1 MPYRTVAVSLAAA
14 ALVIS
19 GCARSRITT
28 EIKPD
33 GSWLR
38 TVVFTGSEKK
48 EGSMA
53 PAIEDSFVLP
63 SGAAWKSHE
72 GKKNDDR
79 VLTYERTVGGGA
91 SLKGDISKKGEGGKL
106 SVVKE
111 GSVTGSGQN
120 RFEYRET
127 LRWTGDP
134 PDSATVKPETL
145 VQIKAALPKPLAT
158 DANARALAGKGQE
171 LLIPLLFG
179 PGDPLLALGLLHPDL
194 AERRARQRIGT
205 LMLKVLED
213 QFGNQLTPDQRRE
226 VARRLI
232 SDSFST
238 SRPSPP
244 DPTSGEKSKGSG
256 GLTPLMFIVKMPG
269 RVVSSN
275 GEVDDLSGEVYW
287 ALFPEAAS
295 LKNLVLTATCE
306 LGQK

>member
-1 MPYRTVAVSLAAA
+1 MPSRAIAVSLAAA
-14 ALVIS
+14 ALVIT
-19 GCARSRITT
+19 GCARSRTTT
-28 EIKPD
+28 EVKPG

-38 TVVFTGSEKK
+38 TGVFTGSEKK

-79 VLTYERTVGGGA
+79 VVAYQRALAAGA
-91 SLKGDISKKGEGGKL
+91 GLKGDISIKGDGGKL
-106 SVVKE
+106 SLVSE
-111 GSVTGSGQN
+111 DNVTRSGPH
-120 RFEYRET
+120 RLEYRET

-194 AERRARQRIGT
+194 AEVRARQRIGT

-213 QFGNQLTPDQRRE
+213 QFANQLTAHPLRQ
-226 VARRLI
+226 VA
-232 SDSFST
+232 
-238 SRPSPP
+238 
-244 DPTSGEKSKGSG
+244 
-256 GLTPLMFIVKMPG
+256 
-269 RVVSSN
+269 
-275 GEVDDLSGEVYW
+275 
-287 ALFPEAAS
+287 
-295 LKNLVLTATCE
+295 LKRIAYTF
-306 LGQK
+306 